1 MGAFIYGLDTDTP
14 ETIYDRTSYIIE
26 EDIDMM
32 QASIL
37 TPLPGTS
44 LYNRLKEEERLLYTD
59 YPKDWE
65 RHGFFDLVF
74 KPKLVS
80 PEELEEAI
88 FKNWEKLYDL
98 KVLKKKFLR
107 TLQLTKNPTA
117 AVWAIT
123 SNLQM
128 RNMVF
133 EGTKPALE
141 PEEAFPGLLEGIAL
155 R

>member
-1 MGAFIYGLDTDTP
+1 
-14 ETIYDRTSYIIE
+14 
-26 EDIDMM
+26 MM

-44 LYNRLKEEERLLYTD
+44 LYDRMKEEGRLLYTD

-80 PEELEEAI
+80 TKEMEDAI
-88 FKNWEKLYDL
+88 IENWERLYDP
-98 KVLKKKFLR
+98 KALKKKFLR

-117 AVWAIT
+117 AVWGIT

-133 EGTKPALE
+133 EGIKPSLE
-141 PEEAFPGLLEGIAL
+141 PENAFPGLLSGIQL